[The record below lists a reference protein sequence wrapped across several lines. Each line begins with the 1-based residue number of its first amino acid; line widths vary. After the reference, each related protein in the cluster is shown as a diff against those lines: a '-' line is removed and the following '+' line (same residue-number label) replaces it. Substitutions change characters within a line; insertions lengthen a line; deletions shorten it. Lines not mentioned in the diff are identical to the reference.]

1 MSLFDDISL
10 TPPPRFPP
18 QAIRMPE
25 SSVMSND
32 INYASRRS
40 MIIKNWQAAFDVSR
54 KENKPPKYEVQQV
67 EAVNL
72 VLAGILMYNAL
83 PEPNPTLRMQRFLD
97 VMDVGGYR
105 MGRTRMGTPWASV
118 FIRNIQYSMGKYV
131 PSNVRFP
138 ELTLLGLAVRPNMD
152 KFYEFM
158 HRDMRMPTF
167 VDRLAANGCRV
178 NFLRQPNS
186 GLTMLTEYLQFSHSM
201 ELSELEAYF
210 NRRFDRN
217 FLQFLEATRNAP
229 GNVRMPSPFPP
240 SDFDGEVMVLMEE

>member
-1 MSLFDDISL
+1 MSLFDDIPL
-10 TPPPRFPP
+10 TPQRFPP
-18 QAIRMPE
+18 HALRMPE
-25 SSVMSND
+25 SNVMSD
-32 INYASRRS
+32 DRNYQMRRS
-40 MIIKNWQAAFDVSR
+40 SIIANWQAAFDASR

-72 VLAGILMYNAL
+72 VLAGILMYNSI

-97 VMDVGGYR
+97 TMDVGGYR

-131 PSNVRFP
+131 PNNVRFP
-138 ELTLLGLAVRPNMD
+138 ELTLLGLAIRPNMQ
-152 KFYEFM
+152 KFHEFM

-186 GLTMLTEYLQFSHSM
+186 SLMMLTDYLQFTHSI
-201 ELSELEAYF
+201 ELGELEAYF

-217 FLQFLEATRNAP
+217 FLQYLEATRNAP

-240 SDFDGEVMVLMEE
+240 PDFDGDVMVLMEE